1 MMTITWSPHRDNQR
15 SCKYI
20 LQLPLSLAG
29 LAKIFRISIQFHAE
43 YHTTRRPLP
52 VDPVGGNIEYFDLI
66 TILSPSSDPPEI
78 SWTELVRVIRLLVT
92 LTAGGQRTSALTI
105 LAPDQYRVI
114 FLILMFVSP
123 HFCPAGQKLSGSS
136 ALGSQSQPWGRQTHW
151 THSLP
156 AEQLWL
162 GSSAPGSQSQ
172 PGGKGGWHWQSW
184 RQGMR

>member
-1 MMTITWSPHRDNQR
+1 MTITWSPHRDNQR
-15 SCKYI
+15 SCKYF

-29 LAKIFRISIQFHAE
+29 LGWPRYSGYLFNFMPSII
-43 YHTTRRPLP
+43 RPGDPVP

-66 TILSPSSDPPEI
+66 TILSPSSDPPEV
-78 SWTELVRVIRLLVT
+78 SWTELVRVISLLVT
-92 LTAGGQRTSALTI
+92 LTPGGQRPPALTI
-105 LAPDQYRVI
+105 LAPDQYCVI
-114 FLILMFVSP
+114 FLILIFVSP

-172 PGGKGGWHWQSW
+172 PGGKGGWH
-184 RQGMR
+184 